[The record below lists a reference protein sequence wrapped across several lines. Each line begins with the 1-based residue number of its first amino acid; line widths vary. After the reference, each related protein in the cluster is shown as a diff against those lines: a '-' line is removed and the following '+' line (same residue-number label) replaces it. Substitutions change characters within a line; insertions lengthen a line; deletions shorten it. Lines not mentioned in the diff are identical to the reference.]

1 MRILLVTLL
10 FVLGCKTDS
19 KKELRVYNWA
29 NYIGE
34 NTIKDFEAEFGY
46 KVVYDNFSSNEELL
60 AKLQAGASG
69 YDVIVPSDYM
79 VDIMKKEGL
88 LSKLDKSKVPNFK
101 NVDEK
106 HLGKEFDPQNEYCAP
121 YHWGTVGLG
130 INTEFVKE
138 DVDSWSILWNEKYK
152 GKISMLDDPR
162 SGFIPALRLMGH
174 SINSTD
180 KGEIDLAKRDMLRQ
194 KPLVFA
200 YTSDQYI
207 DMLAAGDVWIA
218 QGYSGDILQAKKE
231 NPSIELILPRE
242 GSEIAI
248 DLMCI
253 PEKAPNKDGAHE
265 FINYI
270 LRAEV
275 AASIANEI
283 RYATTNKAAREF
295 LDEDLVNDPNAYP
308 SDLSNLNALTDV
320 GAAQE
325 LYDAAWLEVKGG

>member
-1 MRILLVTLL
+1 MRTLLVLL
-10 FVLGCKTDS
+10 LLIFGCKTES
-19 KKELRVYNWA
+19 KRELKIYNWA

-34 NTIKDFEAEFGY
+34 NTVKDFESEFGY
-46 KVVYDNFSSNEELL
+46 KVTYDNFSSNEELL

-79 VDIMKKEGL
+79 VQIMRGENL
-88 LSKLDKSKVPNFK
+88 LARLDKSKIPNLK
-101 NVDEK
+101 NISEEYLNK
-106 HLGKEFDPQNEYCAP
+106 PFDPMNEYCVP
-121 YHWGTVGLG
+121 YFWGTVGLG
-130 INTEFVKE
+130 VNTEMVKE
-138 DVDSWSILWNEKYK
+138 EVNSWSVLWDPKYK

-162 SGFIPALRLMGH
+162 SGFIPALVLQGH
-174 SINSTD
+174 SINTTD
-180 KGEIDLAKRDMLRQ
+180 KGQIDLAKKDMLKQ

-207 DMLAAGDVWIA
+207 DMLGAGDVWIA

-231 NPSIELILPRE
+231 NPSIELVLPRE

-248 DLMCI
+248 DLLCV
-253 PEKAPNKDGAHE
+253 PAKAPNKEGAFQ

-270 LRAEV
+270 LKAEV

-283 RYATTNKAAREF
+283 RYATPNKAAKDF
-295 LDEDLVNDPNAYP
+295 LDEELLNDKNVYP
-308 SDLSNLNALTDV
+308 DDLSNLTFLIDI
-320 GAAQE
+320 GDAQE

>member
-10 FVLGCKTDS
+10 FVLGCKTDT

-29 NYIGE
+29 NYIGK

-79 VDIMKKEGL
+79 VSIMRKAGL
-88 LSKLDKSKVPNFK
+88 LSKLDKSKLPNFK

-106 HLGKEFDPQNEYCAP
+106 YLGKEFDPQNEYCVP

-138 DVDSWSILWNEKYK
+138 PVDSWSILWNEKYK
-152 GKISMLDDPR
+152 GKISILDDPR

-180 KGEIDLAKRDMLRQ
+180 KGEIDLAKRDMQRQ

-231 NPSIELILPRE
+231 NPSIEFILPRE

-265 FINYI
+265 FIDYI

-283 RYATTNKAAREF
+283 RYPTTNKAAREF

-308 SDLSNLNALTDV
+308 SDLSNLSALTDV
-320 GAAQE
+320 GDAQG